1 MPYNAEEISRHLRLG
16 EDSAWEFKRIEF
28 NGDRPVSPRR
38 DDLAD
43 EMGAFAN
50 AGGGV
55 LLCGVTDSGD
65 IPGMTRGQL
74 DNLERLL
81 VEISQD
87 TIKPRLNIGVFR
99 HEIDGKAVLLAEIPA
114 GYAAH
119 ESPGGIW
126 QRAGSS
132 KRLLNTDEH
141 LRLAQQRSQ
150 ARFIWYD
157 QQPVPDTGFASLER
171 TLWLPLLSET
181 GRADPE
187 IGLTRMQLLAL
198 DSHNVVRA
206 TVAGLLICSSS
217 PEQWLP
223 NAYITA
229 TRYRGESRA
238 SGQTDNQDIHGPIH
252 EQIRQALAFV
262 RRNMQVAARKNPAR
276 ENLPQYSETALF
288 EAIVNAVVHRD
299 YSIKG
304 SRIRIAMFDD
314 RIEINSP
321 GGLPNGM
328 TIDSMPARQ
337 STRNETLTSI
347 MSRIPV
353 AGITGSGSREYIM
366 ERRGDGVSIIRRET
380 QQLCGQFP
388 VFDLIGDVELRVTI
402 PAANLSES
410 NITSSDVESVS
421 QGTLERPQVHAPV
434 DTLDIKP
441 NARILVRFQDQPTGD
456 VGVLALFPNKTW
468 QSATTDANGEAW
480 VELYTTELPMTVF
493 IAAVGYRAN
502 IERDWLPSSGPLT
515 IALEQLPDGG
525 AAIFPNGTGSLPG
538 LNGRLNP
545 IRDALDR
552 TYLHATNVSINDGQQ
567 QPVHFV
573 PGAELMLTDA
583 YGNQAEVRI
592 IDVIGR
598 SSLVEYCYLP
608 SA

>member
-1 MPYNAEEISRHLRLG
+1 MPFTGEEIKLHLRLG
-16 EDSAWEFKRIEF
+16 EDSGWEFKRVAF

-43 EMGAFAN
+43 EICAFAN
-50 AGGGV
+50 VDGGV

-65 IPGMTRGQL
+65 SPGMTRGQL

-87 TIKPRLNIGVFR
+87 TIKPRLNVGVYR
-99 HEIDGKAVLLAEIPA
+99 HEIDGKAILLVEVPA

-126 QRAGSS
+126 QRVGSS

-150 ARFIWYD
+150 ARFVWYD
-157 QQPVPDTGFASLER
+157 QQPVPDTGFASLEQS
-171 TLWLPLLSET
+171 LWLPLLSET

-223 NAYITA
+223 NAYMTA
-229 TRYRGESRA
+229 TRYRGADRA
-238 SGQTDNQDIHGPIH
+238 SGQTDSQDIVGPIH
-252 EQIRQALAFV
+252 DQIRQALAFV
-262 RRNMQVAARKNPAR
+262 RRNMQVSARKNPAR

-299 YSIKG
+299 YSIKS

-353 AGITGSGSREYIM
+353 AGITGSGGREYIM
-366 ERRGDGVSIIRRET
+366 ERRGDGVSIIQRET
-380 QQLCGQFP
+380 QQLCGQLP

-410 NITSSDVESVS
+410 NITPEDVELVP
-421 QGTLERPQVHAPV
+421 QAAIERPQVHVPV
-434 DTLDIKP
+434 NTSDIGQT
-441 NARILVRFQDQPTGD
+441 AHISVRSHGQPVGD
-456 VGVLALFPNKTW
+456 VDVLALFPNKTW
-468 QSATTDANGEAW
+468 QSATTDTDGEAG

-493 IAAVGYRAN
+493 IAAAGYRAN
-502 IERDWLPSSGPLT
+502 IQRDWLPSSGPLT
-515 IALEQLPDGG
+515 VTLEQMPNGG
-525 AAIFPNGTGSLPG
+525 AAIFPNGTGSLPS

-545 IRDALDR
+545 IRDTHDR
-552 TYLHATNVSINDGQQ
+552 TYLYATNVAINHGQQ

-573 PGAELMLTDA
+573 PGAELTLTDA

-598 SSLVEYCYLP
+598 SSLVEYRYLP